1 MLGTSRVKLGET
13 NGEVIQ
19 SFPKQLS
26 GVSLAPQNKPLYN
39 QQAAE
44 YTNKI
49 KFKITFYKCV

>member
-1 MLGTSRVKLGET
+1 MGET

-19 SFPKQLS
+19 SFPMQLS

-39 QQAAE
+39 QLAAE

-49 KFKITFYKCV
+49 NLKLHFTSLFRSFS